1 MGDVSKYYYEY
12 AGQQMGPVA
21 ANQLVARGVTASTLV
36 WREGMSDWAAAE
48 TVPALR
54 DLFAPPQPVSS
65 RPAAPTRAQ
74 PVRPTR
80 PGMPPPSPARSV
92 FTRKNLLM
100 GLVVLVAIGAEV
112 ASRAEPDAAEPERTE
127 QQNDAPA
134 QEEEVKEIGYAAK
147 HLHDEDASEDRVEAQ
162 TEESAA
168 SESAT
173 YYWYGCAF
181 CGKLITAH
189 KEPGFSRC
197 PAKTGISGTEH
208 TWEKLGAV
216 GDKQYTCY
224 FCAASIST
232 DVRPEPGKCLMSPNK
247 GGISGLGHQ
256 WEESGV
262 SINRM

>member
-1 MGDVSKYYYEY
+1 MEDINIYYYEQ

-21 ANQLVARGVTASTLV
+21 ANELVAQGVTTSTLV
-36 WREGMSDWAAAE
+36 WCEGMSNWAAAG
-48 TVPALR
+48 TVPTLR
-54 DLFAPPQPVSS
+54 DLFAPSQPIPVQ
-65 RPAAPTRAQ
+65 PAASASTQAAK
-74 PVRPTR
+74 PTR
-80 PGMPPPSPARSV
+80 PRMAPPAPARSV
-92 FTRKNLLM
+92 FTGKNLLM

-127 QQNDAPA
+127 HQDDAPA
-134 QEEEVKEIGYAAK
+134 QEKEVKEIGYAAK
-147 HLHDEDASEDRVEAQ
+147 HLHDKDASEDRVEAQ
-162 TEESAA
+162 TKESAA

-173 YYWYGCAF
+173 YYWYGCTF

-232 DVRPEPGKCLMSPNK
+232 DARPEPGKCLMSPNK

-262 SINRM
+262 PINRM